1 MASTLP
7 SGDSRFF
14 ADDGVGVPCL
24 EEQDFVRAGMP
35 VDLDWVSG
43 QKILGSEHEML
54 RAAVL

>member
-1 MASTLP
+1 MTA
-7 SGDSRFF
+7 R
-14 ADDGVGVPCL
+14 ACL
-24 EEQDFVRAGMP
+24 VWKNRISMP